1 MANATI
7 KVENNTLQMGKE
19 GIVTIVHD
27 DTSSDL
33 FYILKYQ
40 AGSSTTETQI
50 KSVDKPGNV
59 YWTPPVK
66 LMEYSNGETSIPL
79 KISCHTYRK
88 KQYVN
93 EFVAL
98 TTLTVTLLVPAPS
111 VVTVNN
117 TSWPVGAY
125 NMLSVQSI
133 PGFVYDFSIAI
144 GDGTK
149 VLATNIDNDEASS
162 NYRLELPWN
171 VAEFMPDSA
180 QAPAVLTCTSKL
192 KGSSTVLGST
202 SVEVTVYMQETE
214 TTRPSVTMSIRCVND
229 LPSKFDG
236 IYLSGKSRV
245 EVSYDIETFYTS
257 VASCETTILGETGQ
271 GNPYLSQVL
280 NTTGKAE
287 IRGTVTDARG
297 YKTTVTNN
305 SISIVEYSRPRIAP
319 GNGQSKVICER
330 CDQDGFQD
338 PNGIYL
344 SIKASRKYSKVITNG
359 SQKNFCTLYYR
370 YKRASDDEEAYSQ
383 LYVLLGANESSDNVA
398 AVIPDVVAD
407 NKTAY
412 TVQIIAEDDLG
423 EVDLYTVPILTKF
436 VTAHAPV
443 GGHGF
448 TLGGYHDPAKYD
460 VFDCWFD
467 AQFHGD
473 ILIGESGMTLKD
485 YILSVINEGG

>member
-19 GIVTIVHD
+19 GIITIVHD

-33 FYILKYQ
+33 YYVLMY
-40 AGSSTTETQI
+40 GVGTSTAETVI
-50 KSVDKPGNV
+50 KRVDKPGDV
-59 YWTPPVK
+59 YWTPP
-66 LMEYSNGETSIPL
+66 LHFIDYTNGETSVGIRL
-79 KISCHTYRK
+79 YCYTYRRR
-88 KQYVN
+88 QFVN
-93 EFVAL
+93 EFV
-98 TTLTVTLLVPAPS
+98 TLTYEDVTVLVPAPS
-111 VVTVNN
+111 AISVNN
-117 TSWPVGAY
+117 TSWYVGAY
-125 NMLSVQSI
+125 NAVTVEYI
-133 PGFVYDFSIAI
+133 HGFVYDFSIEI

-149 VLATNIDNDEASS
+149 VLATDIDNDVVSA

-171 VAEFMPDSA
+171 IAEFMPDSA
-180 QAPAVLTCTSKL
+180 QTPAVLTCTSKL
-192 KGSSTVLGST
+192 RGSSTVVGST
-202 SVEVTVYMQETE
+202 SVEVTVYMQETV

-236 IYLSGKSRV
+236 IYLYGKSRV

-257 VASCETTILGETGQ
+257 VASCETTILGETGH
-271 GNPYLSQVL
+271 GNPYMSQVL
-280 NTTGKAE
+280 NATGNAE
-287 IRGTVTDARG
+287 VRGTVTDARG

-383 LYVLLGANESSDNVA
+383 LYVLLGANESSDSVA

-448 TLGGYHDPAKYD
+448 TLGGYHDPSKVD
-460 VFDCWFD
+460 FFDCWFH

-473 ILIGESGMTLKD
+473 VLIGESGMTLKD

>member
-19 GIVTIVHD
+19 GIITIVHD

-33 FYILKYQ
+33 FYTLKYRV
-40 AGSSTTETQI
+40 GSSITETQI
-50 KSVDKPGNV
+50 KSVDKPGDV
-59 YWTPPVK
+59 YWTPSTSF
-66 LMEYSNGETSIPL
+66 MQYENGQGSVQLTL
-79 KISCHTYRK
+79 YCYTYRK
-88 KQYVN
+88 KQFVN
-93 EFVAL
+93 EYVAL
-98 TTLTVTLLVPAPS
+98 SVLTVTLLPPAPTS
-111 VVTVNN
+111 IRVNSNVWYIGANNAVYVQPVT
-117 TSWPVGAY
+117 
-125 NMLSVQSI
+125 
-133 PGFVYDFSIAI
+133 GFVYDISLTI
-144 GDGTK
+144 GEETK
-149 VLATNIDNDEASS
+149 ILATNIDNTDTGETI
-162 NYRLELPWN
+162 YLELPLN
-171 VAEFMPDSA
+171 TAEMMPNA
-180 QAPAVLTCTSKL
+180 KQAAAVITCTSKL
-192 KGSSTVLGST
+192 KSDSSVIGST
-202 SVEVTVYMQETE
+202 TVEVTVDINETADK
-214 TTRPSVTMSIRCVND
+214 RPVVTMSIRCVND

-245 EVSYDIETFYTS
+245 EASYEIETFYTS
-257 VASCETTILGETGQ
+257 VDSCETTILGETGY

-280 NTTGKAE
+280 NATGKAE

-297 YKTTVTNN
+297 LKTSVTK
-305 SISIVEYSRPRIAP
+305 SISVVEYSRPRIAP
-319 GNGQSKVICER
+319 GNGQSKVVCER

-383 LYVLLGANESSDNVA
+383 LYVLLDANESSDSVA

-460 VFDCWFD
+460 VLDCWFD

-473 ILIGESGMTLKD
+473 ILIGESGMTLRD

>member
-7 KVENNTLQMGKE
+7 KVSSNTLKMGE
-19 GIVTIVHD
+19 ECIITIVHD
-27 DTSSDL
+27 DASSDL
-33 FYILKYQ
+33 YYSLKYKV
-40 AGSSTTETQI
+40 GSTAITNI
-50 KSVDKPGNV
+50 KSVDAPGDV
-59 YWTPPVK
+59 AWTPPRE
-66 LMEYSNGETSIPL
+66 LIQYANGQLSV
-79 KISCHTYRK
+79 SCTIYCDVYRR
-88 KQYVN
+88 KQFAS
-93 EFVAL
+93 EFVS
-98 TTLTVTLLVPAPS
+98 TTWIEVTLTVPDPSEIYIGDRETWDIGLRMRINTSKIEGYVYDLSYTIGETTNIIATDVDTGAWWEISDEVAVLMPNTARATAVITCTTKLSSSS
-111 VVTVNN
+111 VVV
-117 TSWPVGAY
+117 
-125 NMLSVQSI
+125 
-133 PGFVYDFSIAI
+133 
-144 GDGTK
+144 
-149 VLATNIDNDEASS
+149 
-162 NYRLELPWN
+162 
-171 VAEFMPDSA
+171 
-180 QAPAVLTCTSKL
+180 
-192 KGSSTVLGST
+192 GST
-202 SVEVTVYMQETE
+202 TKDVIITIPENE
-214 TTRPSVTMSIRCVND
+214 TTRPAVTMSLLCVND
-229 LPSKFDG
+229 LPSKFEG

-245 EVSYDIETFYTS
+245 EVSYDIDTFYTS

-305 SISIVEYSRPRIAP
+305 SISVVDYSRPRVAP

-344 SIKASRKYSKVITNG
+344 SIKASRKYSKVYVNG
-359 SQKNFCTLYYR
+359 SQKNFCVLYYR
-370 YKRASDDEEAYSQ
+370 YKRASDGEEAYSQ
-383 LYVLLGANESSDNVA
+383 PAVLLSANESSDNVA
-398 AVIPDVVAD
+398 VVIPGIVAD

-473 ILIGESGMTLKD
+473 ILIGESGMTLRD